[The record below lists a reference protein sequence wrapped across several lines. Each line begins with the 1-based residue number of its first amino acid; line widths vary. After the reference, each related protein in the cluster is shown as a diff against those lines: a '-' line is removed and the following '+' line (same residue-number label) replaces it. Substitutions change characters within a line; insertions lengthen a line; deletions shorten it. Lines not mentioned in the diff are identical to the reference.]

1 MDRGRGKSRP
11 IRGEWF
17 KDVIWRTGHTMLE
30 LGDSVS
36 GVGWTERTIRRAT
49 QRNRISILLLDAIA
63 ERIDV
68 HPDYLAGDFAWILEL
83 EGLNDEERRYLENVF
98 LSPKRFPNMQK
109 KREQLTHRRVFL
121 DVLLLHDVDEK
132 AFIKLDKTTQSRI
145 MNRLDLLVTDY
156 LNKTIGGAREARW
169 LEYDLAMEWET
180 EADVFEYLYDISE
193 DTGHLPPVP
202 DDEMNV
208 EYIKYRKEK
217 DQE

>member
-1 MDRGRGKSRP
+1 MRRG
-11 IRGEWF
+11 
-17 KDVIWRTGHTMLE
+17 DTWRT
-30 LGDSVS
+30 S
-36 GVGWTERTIRRAT
+36 
-49 QRNRISILLLDAIA
+49 
-63 ERIDV
+63 
-68 HPDYLAGDFAWILEL
+68 
-83 EGLNDEERRYLENVF
+83 ENVF
-98 LSPKRFPNMQK
+98 LSPKRFPYMQK

-132 AFIKLDKTTQSRI
+132 AFVKLDKRTQNRI

-156 LNKTIGGAREARW
+156 LNKTIGGAREARM

-180 EADVFEYLYDISE
+180 RTDVFEYLYDISE

-217 DQE
+217 DRE